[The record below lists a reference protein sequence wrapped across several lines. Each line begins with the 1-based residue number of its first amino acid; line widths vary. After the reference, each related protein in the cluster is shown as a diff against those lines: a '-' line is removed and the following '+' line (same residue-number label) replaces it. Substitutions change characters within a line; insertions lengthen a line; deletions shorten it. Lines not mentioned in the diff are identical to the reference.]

1 MREILEIKRLFQKLS
16 FRTWS
21 GTGLSSLGRIVQN
34 NSENTGSHFLA
45 LLRTGSAMT
54 VSGVTKIEPK
64 KQREKNMKK
73 FIIAI
78 TLALCATVVR
88 AENETQI
95 ATSVGYVAE
104 ELETRQDKFNK
115 LGADTAMTYSGT
127 TDGAVGSRT
136 ITGDLGAETNTSA
149 TTLPTVGAVNTKV
162 ANKQDELNLP
172 ANTVLMDTGISGAP
186 AAKGIYDDSGS
197 YVEQTDSLI
206 EAATFNAAL
215 QNAINSEFTCAQR
228 KDPNDP
234 TSKCLLFNIFA
245 PTTNLIIPAE
255 YTRLE
260 YLESTGTQ
268 YIDTGVVP
276 TLNSGVSVRASLVK
290 RNSRG
295 SDNVIFGATN
305 EYVYAN
311 GSAFSIDVFTNQV
324 ALPHGG
330 VNNSG
335 YNGNWIDIPNMLEQV
350 YEYKINYMDDGY
362 AWVDNLSMK
371 LSESNTITTLSLY
384 LFGDNSVYGYSNQ
397 WAPDGLRIYDVVLT
411 SGTSISHYYI
421 PAKRN
426 SDGVLGMYDT
436 VTNTFYTN
444 AGSGTFIAG
453 PELSS
458 NIYLPM
464 N

>member
-1 MREILEIKRLFQKLS
+1 
-16 FRTWS
+16 
-21 GTGLSSLGRIVQN
+21 
-34 NSENTGSHFLA
+34 
-45 LLRTGSAMT
+45 
-54 VSGVTKIEPK
+54 
-64 KQREKNMKK
+64 MKK
-73 FIIAI
+73 IIIAVM
-78 TLALCATVVR
+78 CAFCVVG
-88 AENETQI
+88 AYAAGENER

-127 TDGAVGSRT
+127 TDGAVGSRA
-136 ITGDLGAETNTSA
+136 ITGDLGAETNTGA
-149 TTLPTVGAVNTKV
+149 TTLPTVGGVNTKV
-162 ANKQDELNLP
+162 ANKQDKLDFA
-172 ANTVLMDTGISGAP
+172 ANTVLMNTGTAGAP

-197 YVEQTDSLI
+197 YAEQTDSLI

-215 QNAINSEFTCAQR
+215 QTAINSEFTCAQR

-268 YIDTGVVP
+268 YIDTGVVSR
-276 TLNSGVSVRASLVK
+276 LNSGVSMRASLTTS
-290 RNSRG
+290 RN

-305 EYVYAN
+305 SYAYAN
-311 GSAFSIDVFTNQV
+311 GSAFSIDVFTNLV

-362 AWVDNLSMK
+362 AWVDNLSRK
-371 LSESNTITTLSLY
+371 LSESNTITSLPLY
-384 LFGDNSVYGYSNQ
+384 LFGLNSSPYGYSWDFSSNG
-397 WAPDGLRIYDVVLT
+397 ARIYDAILT
-411 SGTSISHYYI
+411 EGSSIVRNFI

>member
-1 MREILEIKRLFQKLS
+1 
-16 FRTWS
+16 
-21 GTGLSSLGRIVQN
+21 
-34 NSENTGSHFLA
+34 
-45 LLRTGSAMT
+45 
-54 VSGVTKIEPK
+54 
-64 KQREKNMKK
+64 MKK
-73 FIIAI
+73 FIIAVMS
-78 TLALCATVVR
+78 AFCVVG
-88 AENETQI
+88 AYAAGENER
-95 ATSVGYVAE
+95 ATSVGYVTE

-115 LGADTAMTYSGT
+115 LGADTAMTYSGS

-149 TTLPTVGAVNTKV
+149 TTLPTVGGVDTKLD
-162 ANKQDELNLP
+162 NKQDELNFA
-172 ANTVLMDTGISGAP
+172 ANTVLMNTGTAGAP

-234 TSKCLLFNIFA
+234 TSKCLLFNIFT

-268 YIDTGVVP
+268 WIDTNYLP
-276 TLNSGVSVRASLVK
+276 NNL
-290 RNSRG
+290 
-295 SDNVIFGATN
+295 TN
-305 EYVYAN
+305 FEIKYMHTAWNTSMYAN
-311 GSAFSIDVFTNQV
+311 
-324 ALPHGG
+324 
-330 VNNSG
+330 
-335 YNGNWIDIPNMLEQV
+335 IP
-350 YEYKINYMDDGY
+350 YGCTDFPDGY
-362 AWVDNLSMK
+362 AANNGLFRTNRGMYGDFRRIAWGNELPG
-371 LSESNTITTLSLY
+371 SNITLDDVAELNNWYTDKYLQNKIYINNVLVATSSTPITSQWTASRTLW
-384 LFGDNSVYGYSNQ
+384 LFARNSTDPYQSIMRLGYAKAWEGDTQIFNM
-397 WAPDGLRIYDVVLT
+397 
-411 SGTSISHYYI
+411 I
-421 PAKRN
+421 PARRN
-426 SDGVLGMYDT
+426 SDNVLGMYDT
-436 VTNTFYTN
+436 VSGTFFTN